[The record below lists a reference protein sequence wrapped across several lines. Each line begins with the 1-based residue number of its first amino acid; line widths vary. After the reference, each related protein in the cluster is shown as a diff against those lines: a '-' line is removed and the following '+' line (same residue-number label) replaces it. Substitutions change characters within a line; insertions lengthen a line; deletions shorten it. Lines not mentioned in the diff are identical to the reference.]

1 MEEFRESPNN
11 PFDAPVPGQSL
22 TDKPG
27 NYPWEHPPQYTDT
40 QEAAE
45 YVWDKLTQPAFA
57 DQVVAMLDAGI
68 PVEAICR
75 IVVFSGFTEGKWTP
89 DVGFVLAEVI
99 MKMIATIGFTA
110 GVKKFKMSMQ
120 DLTNNKQMKAIMSV
134 KSRNEELEKA
144 AKSLGEDIKK
154 IPQQKGLMAQPKP
167 KEEEIS

>member
-1 MEEFRESPNN
+1 MEEFRESQNN

-68 PVEAICR
+68 PVEAIGR

>member
-45 YVWDKLTQPAFA
+45 YVWDKLTHP
-57 DQVVAMLDAGI
+57 DYVKQVIAMLDAGI
-68 PVEAICR
+68 PVEALCR
-75 IVVFSGFTEGKWTP
+75 IIIFAGFTEGKWTP

-110 GVKKFKMSMQ
+110 GVKKFKISMQ
-120 DLTNNKQMKAIMSV
+120 DLTNNKQMKAIMNV
-134 KSRNEELEKA
+134 KSRNEELKKA